1 MEEIAPSL
9 GSASSLSSSS
19 SPSSSPEVAGNSQ
32 YTHQQFEGKYG
43 AFLSSDFDP
52 AQYAQRIAA
61 DSGSGSGSDGITQ
74 LMGTLASRADSL
86 ESLLKHTIL
95 GSHAA
100 LLQQVVGVRAVD
112 AALGRIEDQVRAIK
126 ASMHGLRTRVRVP
139 YEQALR
145 CTAQAANL
153 QAATACV
160 RALARLA
167 QLVRRLRAQLPD
179 DPARADFALA
189 ALTLADIERL
199 TGGGDALRG
208 VRLADR
214 ALADDV
220 APRRAR
226 TLAEAER
233 LVGGGMRRARAS
245 DVAAGLQ
252 ILANLGALPGA
263 VAAAVRRCAVEW
275 AGHVDGA
282 LRPHAHAAGAAWA
295 QLEALAD
302 DLARRGAELRV
313 LERVLARR
321 RDSVLPR
328 FDVAVG
334 ANIAANS
341 TATVHVTADSDVVA
355 LLGDRALAFWWGTA
369 VAALAAELDA
379 ACAESSVIRQAL
391 INGYPRLVQLLVSKL
406 EGILAPRLG
415 GVVSVAAASHASG
428 DLRGACVAPR
438 MPHVLYG
445 DAGPAVLWG
454 RLLAKY
460 EAEYVLRA
468 AARISDAVGRCFP
481 PPPPPGLL
489 DAQEAWAS
497 SASSSQRGLGGLG
510 LGGLGGL
517 GGGGGASAEPS
528 SSPEP
533 PSRRLVAG
541 VVRSIST
548 ELEMAKSDTRLSA
561 AVARA
566 AAAAVASF
574 IATCDAK
581 LTAMLAAANLPS
593 ALRLAESSSS
603 LALPRFCVG
612 LINAAESL
620 RCGVAALCES
630 EYGGSAATASN
641 RLRQLHRDASSN
653 HRRSQSSVSSPSSP
667 RPGSFVAS
675 FAASESQACLSA
687 ATVVRDILDTCSHDL
702 QALISRQATVLLD
715 AADFAITESI
725 INSGN
730 NHCDSLEDGGDT
742 ASSSSDSQVMAVAPF
757 EASMQWLQTQV
768 LEPLETEFCRRPAF
782 AMVDRYLCLYTRV
795 VCLTFP
801 LTEAAKLRLTAEVT
815 QF

>member
-1 MEEIAPSL
+1 
-9 GSASSLSSSS
+9 
-19 SPSSSPEVAGNSQ
+19 
-32 YTHQQFEGKYG
+32 
-43 AFLSSDFDP
+43 
-52 AQYAQRIAA
+52 
-61 DSGSGSGSDGITQ
+61 
-74 LMGTLASRADSL
+74 
-86 ESLLKHTIL
+86 
-95 GSHAA
+95 
-100 LLQQVVGVRAVD
+100 
-112 AALGRIEDQVRAIK
+112 
-126 ASMHGLRTRVRVP
+126 
-139 YEQALR
+139 
-145 CTAQAANL
+145 
-153 QAATACV
+153 
-160 RALARLA
+160 
-167 QLVRRLRAQLPD
+167 LVRRLRAQLPD

-428 DLRGACVAPR
+428 DLRGACVAPQ

-468 AARISDAVGRCFP
+468 AARISDA
-481 PPPPPGLL
+481 
-489 DAQEAWAS
+489 
-497 SASSSQRGLGGLG
+497 
-510 LGGLGGL
+510 
-517 GGGGGASAEPS
+517 
-528 SSPEP
+528 P

-815 QF
+815 QFEFAC